1 MKYQLFK
8 WILVFGIVSTS
19 YSVVCAEESNLIY
32 DGKNYFESNHAI
44 HLFRDRQQ
52 IECDEMTV
60 IEVNDDILVAVNGVF
75 PNLGANVEWN
85 ASEQSLY
92 IHNSN
97 NLIILEIN
105 SNIAWVNGEN
115 KQLDIPA
122 TLINDQV
129 MIPLRFVGKEL
140 GYHVEW
146 SKADSSIYIETKEDA
161 KSQNENNINNE
172 VVNFLDS
179 EYLSYL
185 GQDHTIILKHLVGLQ
200 ASEITYKENYHQN
213 QIIIDLNSDYSAYLK
228 AGVYPLSLEG
238 VKQIEVIHQLNE
250 TQLIVTTSKIQAL
263 KIEEQDGNIL
273 LKVVKPSEKY
283 SKIIVIDA
291 GHGAHDPG
299 TTYGEIKEKD
309 LNLAISNEVVSVLK
323 SDPNIQVYA
332 TREDDTFFELQER
345 VEFSNQIEPD
355 LFISIHINSVSGN
368 ASASG
373 TETYY
378 TLSTDTR
385 NKTFATMVQEALV
398 KEFGTRNRGIKA
410 NNLYVTKY
418 TDAPAI
424 LIEIGF
430 LDNESDRTM
439 MTSQGFEN
447 KCALT
452 IYQCILDYYAKG
464 LND

>member
-1 MKYQLFK
+1 MLSE
-8 WILVFGIVSTS
+8 VE
-19 YSVVCAEESNLIY
+19 SVPS
-32 DGKNYFESNHAI
+32 S
-44 HLFRDRQQ
+44 
-52 IECDEMTV
+52 TV
-60 IEVNDDILVAVNGVF
+60 IFSSALTADIRMNIVIN
-75 PNLGANVEWN
+75 EK
-85 ASEQSLY
+85 
-92 IHNSN
+92 
-97 NLIILEIN
+97 III
-105 SNIAWVNGEN
+105 S
-115 KQLDIPA
+115 
-122 TLINDQV
+122 
-129 MIPLRFVGKEL
+129 
-140 GYHVEW
+140 
-146 SKADSSIYIETKEDA
+146 
-161 KSQNENNINNE
+161 
-172 VVNFLDS
+172 FL
-179 EYLSYL
+179 
-185 GQDHTIILKHLVGLQ
+185 
-200 ASEITYKENYHQN
+200 NYHQN